1 MTEYETRVTALI
13 VLPKGDETFSE
24 FATHVRLADQAAG
37 EYVEVEQI
45 ARDDLG
51 KIAINPEEWPTLR
64 AAIDRM
70 IGECRKGSDD
80 AHN

>member
-1 MTEYETRVTALI
+1 MIEYETREISVI
-13 VLPKGDETFSE
+13 VVPKSHPTFSE
-24 FATHVRLADQAAG
+24 FATHVRITDEAGAGG

-51 KIAINPEEWPTLR
+51 KIAINPEEWPALR

-70 IGECRKGSDD
+70 IGECRKGGDD
-80 AHN
+80 A

>member
-13 VLPKGDETFSE
+13 VLPKDYDTFSE
-24 FATHVRLADQAAG
+24 FATHVRIADQAAG

-51 KIAINPEEWPTLR
+51 KIAINPNEWPALR
-64 AAIDRM
+64 AAIDQM
-70 IGECRKGSDD
+70 ISECRSG
-80 AHN
+80 NGTE